1 MRPLITAGALV
12 LGLAATAQNYND
24 LIEVLR
30 SDVRTEKQAIVL
42 TNLGLTEAQSAVF
55 MPIYDEYTSTMKAHW
70 DKHIQLIKDYGAKY
84 ETMND
89 EVAASLMKRSVTLEK
104 ENLTIRDK
112 YAKKVSKVLPAT
124 IAARWMQVERRLG
137 QLIDLQLA
145 NELPLMPT
153 KN

>member
-1 MRPLITAGALV
+1 MRSLITAGALF

-42 TNLGLTEAQSAVF
+42 SNLGLTEAQSAVF
-55 MPIYDEYTSTMKAHW
+55 MPIYDEYTTAMKSHW
-70 DKHIQLIKDYGAKY
+70 DKRIQLVKDYGAKY

-89 EVAASLMKRSVTLEK
+89 EVAASLMKRSSALEK
-104 ENLTIRDK
+104 ENVGIRDK
-112 YAKKVSKVLPAT
+112 FAKKVSKVLPAT

-153 KN
+153 SK